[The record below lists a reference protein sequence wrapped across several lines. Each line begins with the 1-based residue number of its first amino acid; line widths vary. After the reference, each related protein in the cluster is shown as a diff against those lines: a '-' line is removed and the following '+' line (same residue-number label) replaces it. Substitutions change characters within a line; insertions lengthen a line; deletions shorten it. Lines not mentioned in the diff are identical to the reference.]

1 MTKISAAIIS
11 AIFFTSFTTCVGA
24 LPLHTETGNEISAS
38 LGLYRY
44 KEPGLMSL
52 EGYKLGI
59 NLEATRV
66 LPDEN
71 FVRGDVRFAFGPVD
85 YSSYSTGSAMGNP
98 SLYMEARG
106 LVGDDWEGDNAVLAF
121 YTGIGY
127 RYLLHDG
134 RGLSCITIDVCFFGY
149 RRESNYLYLPIGVI
163 HRSALEDDARLVLT
177 LEYDHLLIGKQV
189 SRVSDGG
196 QGHSDSINTQNKGY
210 GLKASITYD
219 KNKWAIGPYVN
230 YWNIEDSDC
239 IPTYKNGLLVLNRCV
254 LEPKNNTLE
263 FGIKAGQ
270 QF

>member
-11 AIFFTSFTTCVGA
+11 TVFFTSFIPCVGA
-24 LPLHTETGNEISAS
+24 LPLNTESGNEISAS
-38 LGLYRY
+38 IGSYRY

-59 NLEATRV
+59 NLEATRT

-85 YSSYSTGSAMGNP
+85 YNSYSTGSAMGNP
-98 SLYMEARG
+98 SLYIEARG
-106 LVGDDWEGDNAVLAF
+106 LVGGDWEGENAALAL

-127 RYLLHDG
+127 RYLFHDG
-134 RGLSCITIDVCFFGY
+134 RGISCTINECFFGY
-149 RRESNYLYLPIGVI
+149 RRESNYLYLPVGVI
-163 HRSALEDDARLVLT
+163 HRSALEEDARLVLT

-189 SRVSDGG
+189 SRLSDGG
-196 QGHSDSINTQNKGY
+196 QGHNDIANTQNKGY

-230 YWNIEDSDC
+230 YWNIEDSD
-239 IPTYKNGLLVLNRCV
+239 IKATLINGLLDGYG

-263 FGIKAGQ
+263 FGIKIGQ
-270 QF
+270 RF